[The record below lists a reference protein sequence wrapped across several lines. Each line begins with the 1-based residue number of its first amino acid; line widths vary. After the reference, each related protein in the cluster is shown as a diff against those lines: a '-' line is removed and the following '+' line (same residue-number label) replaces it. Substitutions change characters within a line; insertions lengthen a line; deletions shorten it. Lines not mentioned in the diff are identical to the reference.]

1 MMRLEDVLHHGEPDA
16 LFLAGG
22 ERDALDVGR

>member
-1 MMRLEDVLHHGEPDA
+1 MLRLEDVLHHGEPDA

-22 ERDALDVGR
+22 DSNAPDVG